1 MKETQA
7 QKKRRLIK
15 LIHVAK
21 GQLMLDDGDYRAM
34 LANAS
39 CGKMSSTKLSADELE
54 IVLRQMKARGFVV
67 TTKAQAAAGTA
78 DIPVFDSTAQ
88 VEMIRGLWLELH
100 ELGAVRN
107 PSELALAK
115 FVKRHTGIDYH
126 GWLDIDNASKIIE
139 HLKKWRNRV
148 RRSV

>member
-1 MKETQA
+1 MKENAA

-21 GQLMLDDGDYRAM
+21 GQLMLADGDYRAL

-39 CGKMSSTKLSADELE
+39 CGKTSSTKLSADELE
-54 IVLRQMKARGFVV
+54 TVLRQLKARGFVV
-67 TTKAQAAAGTA
+67 TTKAQVVQDKA

-100 ELGAVRN
+100 QLGAVRD
-107 PSELALAK
+107 PSERSLAK
-115 FVKRHTGIDYH
+115 FVQRMTGIAYQ
-126 GWLDIDNASKIIE
+126 GWLGVDNAIKVIE

-148 RRSV
+148 RL